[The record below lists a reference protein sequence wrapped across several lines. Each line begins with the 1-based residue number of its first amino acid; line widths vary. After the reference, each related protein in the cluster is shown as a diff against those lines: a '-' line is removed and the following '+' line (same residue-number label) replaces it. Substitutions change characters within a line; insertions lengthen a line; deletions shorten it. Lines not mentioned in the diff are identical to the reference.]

1 MRCQV
6 LKDSFIYGVI
16 EEAKDLST
24 LHHKNLVS
32 FIGVSTYEDIFCVSL
47 REDSRNLYD
56 IARDRSVSLEVN
68 EVINY
73 AKQIAEGL
81 EYLHSHNKI
90 HKSLKSKNV
99 LITKNNN
106 TVKLCDY
113 GFETIKWFVSS
124 HQGVS
129 PQAPEY
135 NAPEILTRQQF
146 DKQVDAYSFA
156 IVILE
161 MLLRGD
167 PFGSLPPKTIIAQVI
182 NDKIRPVIPDN
193 VPTVFRKM
201 IEGCWQQDP
210 APRPTFSV
218 IVKILSQSPDRLLAY

>member
-1 MRCQV
+1 MQ
-6 LKDSFIYGVI
+6 
-16 EEAKDLST
+16 
-24 LHHKNLVS
+24 
-32 FIGVSTYEDIFCVSL
+32 
-47 REDSRNLYD
+47 
-56 IARDRSVSLEVN
+56 
-68 EVINY
+68 
-73 AKQIAEGL
+73 KQIAEGL

-90 HKSLKSKNV
+90 HKALKSRNI
-99 LITKNNN
+99 LITKGNN

-135 NAPEILTRQQF
+135 NAPEILAHQSF
-146 DKQVDAYSFA
+146 DRQVDSYSFA

-167 PFGSLPPKTIIAQVI
+167 PFGSLPPKTIITQVLQ
-182 NDKIRPVIPDN
+182 DKIRPNIPAN

-201 IEGCWQQDP
+201 IEGCWQHDP
-210 APRPTFSV
+210 ATRPTFSV

>member
-1 MRCQV
+1 
-6 LKDSFIYGVI
+6 
-16 EEAKDLST
+16 
-24 LHHKNLVS
+24 
-32 FIGVSTYEDIFCVSL
+32 
-47 REDSRNLYD
+47 
-56 IARDRSVSLEVN
+56 
-68 EVINY
+68 
-73 AKQIAEGL
+73 
-81 EYLHSHNKI
+81 
-90 HKSLKSKNV
+90 
-99 LITKNNN
+99 LI
-106 TVKLCDY
+106 
-113 GFETIKWFVSS
+113 
-124 HQGVS
+124 
-129 PQAPEY
+129 
-135 NAPEILTRQQF
+135 
-146 DKQVDAYSFA
+146 KQVDAYSFA